1 MVAAQTPP
9 AGLFHPSRR
18 LYRFT
23 LLFIVSM
30 LIYGSYFAFDSI
42 GAIAPELKEKLGW
55 TSAQIGTAYSMYSL
69 AAIPIVLFGGIL
81 IDRLG
86 LRGSSLIFSALV
98 VGGSVI
104 VAFSRSIGV
113 LYVGRLVFGAGSEA
127 LIVTQNAILAR
138 WFKGKELALA
148 FGLALMISRVG
159 SIFSFNTEAL
169 VSKYYGGFQ
178 YALWAAVLFC
188 VVSLICNL
196 IYIVMDRHGERSL
209 DLPSPAAGDR
219 ISFGD
224 IGKFGTSFWLVTAL
238 CVTFYSAVFP
248 FTSLST
254 VFFHSE
260 WGIPK
265 TAGDQTGG
273 FFMQAVGNFRHMFST
288 AGGITSIP
296 MFASMC
302 LAPFAGYL
310 VDKVGRRATLMI
322 IGSILFVPAHLVM
335 GFSELYPAY
344 PMMLLGVA
352 FVLVPAAMWPSIPLL
367 VPEERVGTAYGIVTA
382 IQNIGL
388 LSFPYLNG
396 TLADTTGSYSASQ
409 TMFAGLGLVGLVCA
423 VLLLMSDKKAGRV
436 LELPEVKTG

>member
-1 MVAAQTPP
+1 MGTDRSPAPP
-9 AGLFHPSRR
+9 GIFHPARR

-42 GAIAPELKEKLGW
+42 GAIAPELIKELGF
-55 TSAQIGTAYSMYSL
+55 TRTQIGTTYSMYSL
-69 AAIPIVLFGGIL
+69 AAIPVVFLGGIL

-86 LRGSSLIFSALV
+86 MRISSLFFSVLV

-104 VAFSRSIGV
+104 VAFARGIWV
-113 LYVGRLVFGAGSEA
+113 LYLGRLVFGAGSEA
-127 LIVTQNAILAR
+127 LIVCQNAILAR

-148 FGLALMISRVG
+148 FGLALTVSRVG
-159 SIFSFNTEAL
+159 TLFSFNTEAL
-169 VSKYYGGFQ
+169 VSRYYGGYV

-188 VVSLICNL
+188 VVSLLCNVVFV
-196 IYIVMDRHGERSL
+196 VMDRHGERCL
-209 DLPSPAAGDR
+209 DLPRPGAGDR
-219 ISFGD
+219 IKLSD
-224 IGKFGTSFWLVTAL
+224 IGKFGASFWLVTLL

-248 FTSLST
+248 FTGLAT
-254 VFFHSE
+254 DFFSSA

-265 TAGDQTGG
+265 TVEVEGG
-273 FFMQAVGNFRHMFST
+273 FLMQACSSFRHMFST

-310 VDKVGRRATLMI
+310 VDKIGRRATLMVL
-322 IGSILFVPAHLVM
+322 GSLIFIPAHLMM
-335 GFSELYPAY
+335 GFTQVYPAY
-344 PMMLLGVA
+344 PMMLLGAA

-367 VPEERVGTAYGIVTA
+367 VSKERVGTAYGLLTA

-388 LSFPYLNG
+388 LCFPLLNG
-396 TLADTTGSYSASQ
+396 LLRDATASYGASQ
-409 TMFAGLGLVGLVCA
+409 TMFATLGLIGLICA
-423 VLLLMSDKKAGRV
+423 VLLRLADARAGRV
-436 LELPEVKTG
+436 LELPEVKG